1 LKVIPVID
9 ILNGVAV
16 HAIRGMRSEYQPLQ
30 SSLVCSTDP
39 IRVADAF
46 KTVGFSTL
54 YLADLDAILM
64 GSFGFDL
71 YSCIGSF
78 GFDLYSCIGSFGLSL
93 MVDAGVSSFEGVEGL
108 FRQGVS
114 KVIIGTETLLTK
126 GFVAEA
132 VERFG
137 GDRIVVSLDLKNG
150 SILGKL
156 GVDRSIDPLQ
166 LLGEF
171 EAMGVLEVIV
181 LDLARVGSQEGVDT
195 NFLTRVIDQTGLS
208 VYVGGGVRGIS
219 DLVELNALGVEGALV
234 ATALHTDRISVEDL
248 RQSGFL

>member
-1 LKVIPVID
+1 MKVIPVID

-64 GSFGFDL
+64 
-71 YSCIGSF
+71 GSF

>member
-1 LKVIPVID
+1 MKVIPVID

-46 KTVGFSTL
+46 KTLGFSTL

-71 YSCIGSF
+71 YSCIGS
-78 GFDLYSCIGSFGLSL
+78 LGLSL

-137 GDRIVVSLDLKNG
+137 GDRVVVSLDLKNG